1 MALTKGMLALVEDM
15 LAIVKG
21 LLALSEVLTGVMTV
35 AIRVLRDRGGMLVL
49 ELLSRELSSCEEHV

>member
-1 MALTKGMLALVEDM
+1 MLALVEDM

-35 AIRVLRDRGGMLVL
+35 AIRMVRDRGGMLVL